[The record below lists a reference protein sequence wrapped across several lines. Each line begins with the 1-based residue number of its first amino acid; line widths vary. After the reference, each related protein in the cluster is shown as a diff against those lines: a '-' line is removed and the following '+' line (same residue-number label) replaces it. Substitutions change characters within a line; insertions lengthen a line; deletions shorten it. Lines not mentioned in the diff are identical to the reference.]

1 MVNIKNIT
9 KKLID
14 AGYSE
19 EKLIL
24 MTEKEIR
31 ETYKNYKSSPK
42 EDDSILSSPNTTP
55 ENNDNT
61 TSIVKEETTMKNEM
75 IKEMKKLARKYDA
88 FTHCIDDCRQREDA
102 EKRNKVLDTKFVEIA
117 NKMGINATANDL
129 YEIISNDY
137 DSFDEAIEAYIKSHE
152 VKVVSSTL
160 TKQNGE
166 LTFVELSPE
175 QKLEIYKILDDQ
187 LKDVNYSSWFEEE
200 NGVFKLYGSW
210 VDEDSAV
217 KEEYYF
223 NGNKL
228 IKIEKEESIMK
239 DDNTTVSINSETTV
253 EEKEET
259 SMSKTKIR
267 RDSHE
272 SFESWINRINDLLS
286 SNGIHL
292 DNDKL
297 LTIIDDETNCVSIES
312 EDLNVHGWCAGE
324 PFYCCYD
331 FHGTLKEYSDEGTN
345 FESVEVEKE
354 EDIMTNNANTTET
367 NNNVTIAVK
376 EESTMTVN
384 NTTNNVTINNNTNI
398 KEETIMKTR
407 TTQELINDA
416 LNISKIQDENYV
428 TNAML
433 REEYKKL
440 TGNVIGSNKTRPV
453 IIKAIQDELHKEPA
467 KPAPDDAKVLTYRL
481 MHKIGDH
488 ALSNRKKGFGTT
500 ISAKML
506 CAFIVEVASSNDPEP
521 IDRLYVPTGKKDKYG
536 KPITMVNPKITEEH
550 KNKCKDVRKWLLNH
564 GYIKPVTFKDEKG
577 FTFYTPEYDGNRKD
591 KMYDC
596 TKFKTT
602 GKVETTTYRVTKE
615 MNKWYV

>member
-1 MVNIKNIT
+1 MANIKNIT
-9 KKLID
+9 KKLVD

-42 EDDSILSSPNTTP
+42 EDDSILSSPNTTS

-61 TSIVKEETTMKNEM
+61 IYKEETTMTNEMIKVTVKVEGLNEVLTRYGIELICSNPSDADTIAIGQTPSQRRKGIIAVIITQTPSQYRKGIATMTIRKDVYKTIEKDLSIVSNNSTTSVVKEEITMRNEM

-137 DSFDEAIEAYIKSHE
+137 DSFDEAIEAYIKSHD
-152 VKVVSSTL
+152 VRVVSATL
-160 TKQNGE
+160 TQENGE
-166 LTFVELSPE
+166 LTFVELSSE
-175 QKLEIYKILDDQ
+175 QKLEISAVLDAQ
-187 LKDVNYSSWFEEE
+187 LQDVNYSSWFEEE
-200 NGVFKLYGSW
+200 NGIFKLYTAW
-210 VDEDSAV
+210 TDEDPTV
-217 KEEYYF
+217 EEEYYF
-223 NGNKL
+223 DNNNKL
-228 IKIEKEESIMK
+228 IK
-239 DDNTTVSINSETTV
+239 
-253 EEKEET
+253 
-259 SMSKTKIR
+259 
-267 RDSHE
+267 
-272 SFESWINRINDLLS
+272 
-286 SNGIHL
+286 
-292 DNDKL
+292 
-297 LTIIDDETNCVSIES
+297 
-312 EDLNVHGWCAGE
+312 
-324 PFYCCYD
+324 
-331 FHGTLKEYSDEGTN
+331 
-345 FESVEVEKE
+345 VEVEKE
-354 EDIMTNNANTTET
+354 ETTME
-367 NNNVTIAVK
+367 
-376 EESTMTVN
+376 
-384 NTTNNVTINNNTNI
+384 
-398 KEETIMKTR
+398 TR

-416 LNISKIQDENYV
+416 LNITKIQDENYV

-440 TGNVIGSNKTRPV
+440 TGNVIGSKKTRPV

-467 KPAPDDAKVLTYRL
+467 KTAPDDAKVLTYRL
-481 MHKIGDH
+481 MHMIGDH
-488 ALSNRKKGFGTT
+488 ALTNRKKGFGTT

-550 KNKCKDVRKWLLNH
+550 KNKCKDVRKWLIDNH
-564 GYIKPVTFKDEKG
+564 YIETVTFKDEKG
-577 FTFYTPEYDGNRKD
+577 FVFYTPEYDGNRKD

-596 TKFKTT
+596 TKFQAT

-615 MNKWYV
+615 MNKWYK

>member
-1 MVNIKNIT
+1 MTIKNIT
-9 KKLID
+9 KKLVD

-31 ETYKNYKSSPK
+31 EVYKNYKSSPK

-55 ENNDNT
+55 ENNDNAN
-61 TSIVKEETTMKNEM
+61 KEETTMKNEM
-75 IKEMKKLARKYDA
+75 IKEIKELARKYDA
-88 FTHCIDDCRQREDA
+88 FTHCIDDCRQREEA
-102 EKRNKVLDTKFVEIA
+102 EKRNKILGVKFVEVA

-137 DSFDEAIEAYIKSHE
+137 DSFDEAIEAYIKSHD
-152 VKVVSSTL
+152 VRVVSATL
-160 TKQNGE
+160 TQENGE
-166 LTFVELSPE
+166 LTFVELSSE
-175 QKLEIYKILDDQ
+175 QKLEISAVLDAQ
-187 LKDVNYSSWFEEE
+187 LQDVNYSSWFEEE
-200 NGVFKLYGSW
+200 NGIFKLYTAW
-210 VDEDSAV
+210 VDEDPTV
-217 KEEYYF
+217 EEEYYF
-223 NGNKL
+223 DDNNKL
-228 IKIEKEESIMK
+228 IK
-239 DDNTTVSINSETTV
+239 
-253 EEKEET
+253 
-259 SMSKTKIR
+259 
-267 RDSHE
+267 
-272 SFESWINRINDLLS
+272 
-286 SNGIHL
+286 
-292 DNDKL
+292 
-297 LTIIDDETNCVSIES
+297 
-312 EDLNVHGWCAGE
+312 
-324 PFYCCYD
+324 
-331 FHGTLKEYSDEGTN
+331 
-345 FESVEVEKE
+345 VEVEKE
-354 EDIMTNNANTTET
+354 E
-367 NNNVTIAVK
+367 
-376 EESTMTVN
+376 ST
-384 NTTNNVTINNNTNI
+384 
-398 KEETIMKTR
+398 MKTR

-440 TGNVIGSNKTRPV
+440 TGNVIGSKKTRPV
-453 IIKAIQDELHKEPA
+453 IIKAIQDELSVVEEASTPEPETKEPV
-467 KPAPDDAKVLTYRL
+467 KPAPDDANVLTYRL

-536 KPITMVNPKITEEH
+536 KDITMINPKITEEH
-550 KNKCKDVRKWLLNH
+550 KNKCKDVRNWLLNY

-596 TKFKTT
+596 TKFQAT

-615 MNKWYV
+615 MNKWYTK